1 MRTSYKS
8 RFVCILHKFVTT
20 YKLIVETTYKSTYVI
35 YFHWWMNKY
44 PKIIKGR
51 VDFTLFFALNEMN
64 KNKGLCYISRIKPL
78 KNFTNA
84 CFFSP
89 FKTFHSSYIQNKP
102 PSPFKWFIIHS
113 YGYFRDWII
122 FYKYVL
128 QLLLAQKNHTRV
140 EGDRNT
146 LCTSHRMKGECL
158 KPKKWVTI
166 NIVIGVFCELGDWW
180 SCYSSS
186 SNSLFTSHFYC
197 TATICLKFYDN

>member
-1 MRTSYKS
+1 LVFSKLPFYNLRIFTYQLMRTSYKS

-89 FKTFHSSYIQNKP
+89 FKTFHYSYIQNKP

-146 LCTSHRMKGECL
+146 LCTSHRMKGECVMNPPNL
-158 KPKKWVTI
+158 
-166 NIVIGVFCELGDWW
+166 IGPNKELVFLSPRNEL
-180 SCYSSS
+180 
-186 SNSLFTSHFYC
+186 LL
-197 TATICLKFYDN
+197 IL